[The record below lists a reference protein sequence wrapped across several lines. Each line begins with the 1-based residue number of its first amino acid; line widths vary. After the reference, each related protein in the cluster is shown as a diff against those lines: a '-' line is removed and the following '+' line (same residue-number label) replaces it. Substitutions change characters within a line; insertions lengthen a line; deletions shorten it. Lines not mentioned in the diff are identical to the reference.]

1 MAIGKITGQMLNSN
15 LDRSGDPLA
24 IDGNLTYFDVIRRRV
39 GINTTAPAYTLD
51 VNGNAHI
58 GNLYIQGNAITTDA
72 GRKLDLGAV
81 DNIKVT
87 GGSPGFV
94 IFTDGNGNLTFGNV
108 STSINAGVFTGADIV
123 LGTNTQGV
131 LVSSAVSLTTGTS
144 VTDGVAL
151 LNQVLGKLVP
161 PAPPSFPGGQ
171 TISLATATVTARMAN
186 FIQTDNAGGGRSVS
200 GGTSVAATRTSSY
213 LTTAVTSVGPGDSG
227 TVSAVKNGSIAGSR
241 AMTAGVDNGTYSDLI
256 IAADQDYN
264 NVLATVPAGFYQ
276 SFNAYASGTV
286 SGGWNEVYLSD
297 SANSSSTNAATWYY
311 DDSTP
316 GNPLWTIPSIG
327 LTSNTVIYSSTIP
340 HFTSATTFTVRGNIA
355 RLSGDMYHTSDT
367 FITGTAGGAFAAP
380 SSVTY
385 AQAGVS
391 TPLIRNLYVTSGS
404 ANVQTLTSV
413 ISGFGSST
421 TGPTLTAYN
430 SYGLTAQ
437 VFNPGVTVLYKTGT
451 GNQIEETA
459 LTIGS
464 VGVGSGSPARIVN
477 PGSTDTPAY
486 TGGEALFNS
495 QTGPFFAHDA
505 TVVARV
511 LGHDVNNYSSGY
523 LPVGRN
529 LFAQSANQYFTFRFA
544 RTGVSKF
551 NVLYTG
557 TIAGLWVALPGSTI
571 NTTAAPTNGWLNMGV
586 AYAGSGIPG
595 TGAGG
600 NGSSGCAVGGVAVF
614 NSAQTNKSVTASF
627 GTVSSSSTLNNYI
640 YVRVKFTAGQQV
652 TALQIQA
659 ASN

>member
-1 MAIGKITGQMLNSN
+1 MLNSN

-39 GINTTAPAYTLD
+39 GINTTSPAYTLD
-51 VNGNAHI
+51 INGNAHV

-72 GRKLDLGAV
+72 GKKLDLGNV
-81 DNIKVT
+81 NNLQIK
-87 GGSPGFV
+87 GGNANYV
-94 IFTDGNGNLTFGNV
+94 IYTDGNGNLNFGNV
-108 STSINAGVFTGADIV
+108 SALVNIGTFTGADIN

-131 LVSSAVSLTTGTS
+131 LVSSAVSLTTSTS

-151 LNQVLGKLVP
+151 LNEVLGRLVP
-161 PAPPSFPGGQ
+161 PAPPAFPGGQ
-171 TISLATATVTARMAN
+171 TISLATATTTARMAN
-186 FIQTDNAGGGRSVS
+186 FIQTDNASGGRNVS
-200 GGTSVAATRTSSY
+200 GGTSVSATRTSSY
-213 LTTAVTSVGPGDSG
+213 LTTAVTGVGPGDSG
-227 TVSAVKNGSIAGSR
+227 TVSAVKNGSVVGTHTMSV
-241 AMTAGVDNGTYSDLI
+241 GVDNGTYTDLI
-256 IAADQDYN
+256 IAADQDYH
-264 NVLATVPAGFYQ
+264 NVLSTVPAGFYQ

-297 SANSSSTNAATWYY
+297 SANSSSTNAAYWYY
-311 DDSTP
+311 DASTP

-327 LTSNTVIYSSTIP
+327 LTSNTVTYSSTVP

-355 RLSGDMYHTSDT
+355 KLSGDMYYTSDT
-367 FITGTAGGAFAAP
+367 FITGTAGGAFTAP

-385 AQAGVS
+385 AQAGVA
-391 TPLIRNLYVTSGS
+391 TPLARNLYVSSGS

-421 TGPTLTAYN
+421 VGPTLTAYN
-430 SYGLTAQ
+430 SYGSTAQ
-437 VFNPGVTVLYKTGT
+437 LFNPGVTILYKTGT
-451 GNQIEETA
+451 SNQIEETA

-464 VGVGSGSPARIVN
+464 VGVGSGAPARIVN
-477 PGSTDTPAY
+477 PGNTDTPTY

-495 QTGPFFAHDA
+495 QTGPFYSYDA
-505 TVVARV
+505 TVVAKI
-511 LGHDVNNYSSGY
+511 LGHDINNYSTGY
-523 LPVGRN
+523 LPVSRN
-529 LFAQSANQYFTFRFA
+529 FFGQAANQYFTFRFA

-551 NVLYTG
+551 DILYTG
-557 TIAGLWVALPGSTI
+557 TIAGLWVALPGSTLD
-571 NTTAAPTNGWLNMGV
+571 TTAAPTNGWLNVGV

-595 TGAGG
+595 TGSGG

-614 NSAQTNKSVTASF
+614 NSAQTSKSVTASF

-659 ASN
+659 ASH